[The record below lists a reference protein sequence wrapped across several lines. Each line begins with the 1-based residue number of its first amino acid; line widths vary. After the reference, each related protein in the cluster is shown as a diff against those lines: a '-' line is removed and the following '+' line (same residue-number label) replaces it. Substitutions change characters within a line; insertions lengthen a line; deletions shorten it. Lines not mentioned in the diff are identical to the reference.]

1 MPYSEQRNQSSPGIE
16 ECALN
21 TAVIHSSRK
30 LSPKSKSFCAKSP
43 PGLCHP
49 ARIPAQTSPVLHCAP
64 QDTHPYHVDR
74 RVYHISHSE
83 VKHLMLGKRTNTGSF
98 PHRPDIVHKA
108 APLVQGAP
116 ALLTGNAEPGYGG
129 ASDCSWSSSDQ
140 DNQWAL
146 QPRSINWA
154 TCMDGNRALP
164 LRQMQLNS

>member
-1 MPYSEQRNQSSPGIE
+1 MTYSEQRNQSSPGIE

-30 LSPKSKSFCAKSP
+30 LSPKSKSFCARSP

-49 ARIPAQTSPVLHCAP
+49 ARTPAQTSPVLHCAP
-64 QDTHPYHVDR
+64 QDTHPCHVDR

-116 ALLTGNAEPGYGG
+116 ALLTGNAAARLWRCFRLLLEQLRPRQSVGITAKEHQLGHVYGWEQG
-129 ASDCSWSSSDQ
+129 T
-140 DNQWAL
+140 AL
-146 QPRSINWA
+146 ETDA
-154 TCMDGNRALP
+154 A
-164 LRQMQLNS
+164 